1 MRLSTAKKVWKGL
14 LSPRLELGISRVSGG
29 RINQLSHESAFSI
42 KSAAYFETP
51 RLFVPALFRCLHLGA
66 WSSTARSSNT
76 IASIADKS
84 MICLDAHRS
93 AVQRSTHIAR
103 PGVRV
108 SPFCAHHKLRRTDGD
123 ASSMLASTH
132 SAGFL
137 HVGGTPL
144 PTKAM
149 RVQSA
154 QNRRY
159 SSCTVMLSLAARV

>member
-1 MRLSTAKKVWKGL
+1 MKARSRLRALLTLKFRVLLYQLFFAVFTLVRGL
-14 LSPRLELGISRVSGG
+14 LQLG
-29 RINQLSHESAFSI
+29 
-42 KSAAYFETP
+42 
-51 RLFVPALFRCLHLGA
+51 
-66 WSSTARSSNT
+66 SSNT

-154 QNRRY
+154 QNRRH